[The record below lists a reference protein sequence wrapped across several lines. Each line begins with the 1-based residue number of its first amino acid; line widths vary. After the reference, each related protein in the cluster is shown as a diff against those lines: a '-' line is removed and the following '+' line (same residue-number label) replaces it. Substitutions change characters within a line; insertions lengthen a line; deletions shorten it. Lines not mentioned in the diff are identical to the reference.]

1 MEKLCATTVLAVI
14 KDGKMVMA
22 SDGQVSQ
29 GNTIL
34 KHTAR
39 KVRMVYNNRVALGFA
54 GSVADALTLAEK
66 LEKYLSEFKGQLVK
80 ACVELTKEWRT
91 DKYLRNLD
99 ASLIASDGETLLL
112 VDGMGD
118 VIEPDNKHVLAI
130 GSGSNYAR
138 AAAEVLYEHTEMDAE
153 ELVKYSMETA
163 ANLCLYTNNNLSM
176 IKLNKEEITRENK

>member
-14 KDGKMVMA
+14 KKDILVMA

-29 GNTIL
+29 GHTIL

-39 KVRMVYNNRVALGFA
+39 KVRMVYDNKVALGFA

-66 LEKYLSEFKGQLVK
+66 LEKYLSEFNGQLAK
-80 ACVELTKEWRT
+80 SCVELTKEWRT

-99 ASLIASDGETLLL
+99 ASLIASDGTSLLL

-118 VIEPDNKHVLAI
+118 VIEPDNKNVLAI

-138 AAAEVLYEHTEMDAE
+138 AAAEVLYEHTDMDAE
-153 ELVKYSMETA
+153 ELVKHSMETA
-163 ANLCLYTNNNLSM
+163 ANLCLYTNNSLSM
-176 IKLNKEEITRENK
+176 IKLNKESVQ